1 MQFVHGVVVVTYP
14 GGTMMTM
21 ITTGALVCTAW
32 SGCSSPASQ
41 PAVPGGPPSP
51 TFPTWRRWWPRSI
64 PRASTGCCHGGPIVD
79 DRERL
84 FAARGLDMMTVRG
97 QVRAQPARHRRRG
110 RRRRRRHRRLGEL
123 LRAGTQARRHRHE
136 PAAGPQLR
144 GTGGAHP
151 HQPHLRN
158 PVGHPGRDNPEAGTP
173 ADRPAGIRGAAG
185 GRQ

>member
-1 MQFVHGVVVVTYP
+1 
-14 GGTMMTM
+14 
-21 ITTGALVCTAW
+21 
-32 SGCSSPASQ
+32 
-41 PAVPGGPPSP
+41 
-51 TFPTWRRWWPRSI
+51 
-64 PRASTGCCHGGPIVD
+64 
-79 DRERL
+79 
-84 FAARGLDMMTVRG
+84 MMTVRG

-185 GRQ
+185 RRQEQRPRGARYPWPRAEPRGISSDVGGARAGQPARWPVGRYLAPKTVGTSST